1 MRMSRLSKR
10 EKVCLGIGD
19 LRHIGK
25 SITTIKDF
33 FYLEKYTYYNVWPS
47 RFICMIPFTAI
58 ATASC
63 LAPRIEMYT
72 RLACEV
78 YKPEYTDP
86 RDPDFF
92 SFGITPVK
100 SDGKNGLWIVFFV
113 A

>member
-1 MRMSRLSKR
+1 
-10 EKVCLGIGD
+10 
-19 LRHIGK
+19 
-25 SITTIKDF
+25 
-33 FYLEKYTYYNVWPS
+33 
-47 RFICMIPFTAI
+47 MIPFTAI

-78 YKPEYTDP
+78 YKPEYTNP

-113 A
+113 ARPHSEL